1 MRCDDF
7 DALIEA
13 IADGSHQLSAGQAA
27 HLASCAA
34 CAARLERARAIESFL
49 ASRESASPSPTFTAA
64 VMARV
69 GAAQW
74 RTERFIDI
82 GFNLAIAA
90 GALIIL
96 AAGAG
101 LAWSLGFLS
110 ITIDAEALWEALNTP
125 AAGRMLSEAQTVAMA
140 ALLLTTALVL
150 WWWAETASD

>member
-13 IADGSHQLSAGQAA
+13 IADESHQLSADEAA
-27 HLASCAA
+27 HLASCAS
-34 CAARLERARAIESFL
+34 CAARLERARAIEAFL
-49 ASRESASPSPTFTAA
+49 AIREVAAPSSAFTAN

-74 RTERFIDI
+74 QTERFIDI
-82 GFNLAIAA
+82 GFNLAMVA
-90 GALIIL
+90 GAFIIL
-96 AAGAG
+96 AGGIG

-110 ITIDAEALWEALNTP
+110 ITIDLEALWEAFNTP
-125 AAGRMLSEAQTVAMA
+125 AGGRLLSQVQTVAMA
-140 ALLLTTALVL
+140 AVLLTTALVL

>member
-13 IADGSHQLSAGQAA
+13 IADGSHQPSADEAA

-49 ASRESASPSPTFTAA
+49 AIREAAVPSPTFTTA
-64 VMARV
+64 VMTRV

-74 RTERFIDI
+74 QTERFIDI

-96 AAGAG
+96 AGGVG

-110 ITIDAEALWEALNTP
+110 ITIDADALWQALNTP
-125 AAGRMLSEAQTVAMA
+125 AAGRMLSQAQTVAMA